1 MNAIAELETI
11 KTAHADL
18 AKQIATL
25 EEAITKP
32 RNFVFHAQTI
42 ALNPGEEYAGIIL
55 GKDGAASHHLILLPG
70 EAESVTF
77 ADAQEFAKKAGGDL
91 PTRREQ
97 SLLFANLK
105 DEFAGAWYWTS
116 TQHAAYSD
124 YAWCQG
130 FVSGDQLNYRK
141 ITELRARAIRRT
153 VIKEGP

>member
-1 MNAIAELETI
+1 MNVIAELEVI
-11 KTAHADL
+11 KTAQAEL

-25 EEAITKP
+25 EETITKP

-77 ADAQEFAKKAGGDL
+77 AGAQEFAKKAGGDL

-105 DEFAGAWYWTS
+105 DQFEQSWYWSGEQPAATS
-116 TQHAAYSD
+116 NS
-124 YAWCQG
+124 AWCQYFG
-130 FVSGDQLNYRK
+130 YGHQFNSSKDY
-141 ITELRARAIRRT
+141 ELRARAVRSVTI
-153 VIKEGP
+153 

>member
-11 KTAHADL
+11 KTAQADL

-42 ALNPGEEYAGIIL
+42 ALNPGEEYAGILL
-55 GKDGAASHHLILLPG
+55 GKDGEPSHHLILLPG

-77 ADAQEFAKKAGGDL
+77 AAAQEFAKKAGGDL

-105 DEFAGAWYWTS
+105 EQFAQACYWS
-116 TQHAAYSD
+116 GQQHAANSL
-124 YAWCQG
+124 YAWSQV
-130 FVSGDQLNYRK
+130 FVNGNQSGYGK
-141 ITELRARAIRRT
+141 HSKLRARAVRSVTI
-153 VIKEGP
+153 